1 MIRTF
6 TETDLIRYLYRET
19 SEKETK
25 EIDNAL
31 ICDSELQ
38 ALYADLSAIK
48 RNMDSAQVEPSAAA
62 VDKILSY
69 SQNMMESQA

>member
-1 MIRTF
+1 
-6 TETDLIRYLYRET
+6 LYRET

-38 ALYADLSAIK
+38 ALYAELCAMKS
-48 RNMDSAQVEPSAAA
+48 NMDAAQVEPSTAA
-62 VDKILSY
+62 VLNILSY

>member
-1 MIRTF
+1 MIKVF

-38 ALYADLSAIK
+38 ALYAELCAMK
-48 RNMDSAQVEPSAAA
+48 RNMDSAAVEPSSAA
-62 VDKILSY
+62 VVNILSY
-69 SQNMMESQA
+69 AQNVMESRA

>member
-38 ALYADLSAIK
+38 ALYAELCAMK
-48 RNMDSAQVEPSAAA
+48 RNIDAAQVEPSSTA
-62 VDKILSY
+62 VLNILSY
-69 SQNMMESQA
+69 SQNVMESRA

>member
-1 MIRTF
+1 MIRVF

-38 ALYADLSAIK
+38 ALYAELCAMK
-48 RNMDSAQVEPSAAA
+48 RNMDAAVVEPSAAA
-62 VDKILSY
+62 VVNILSY
-69 SQNMMESQA
+69 SQNVMESRA